1 MDSDY
6 NKRLVKIIEKAR
18 KMYADDYTDHTENE
32 YIAET
37 LLDSGVILPPVNVGD
52 TVYEIFKSRDIR
64 QRKVT
69 EILIAD
75 DRSFVVGGDIFREER
90 YHFSSYGDII
100 FHTFGGAMA
109 ALEKKRRLKTKHE
122 RN

>member
-1 MDSDY
+1 MND
-6 NKRLVKIIEKAR
+6 NERLVTIIEKAR

-32 YIAET
+32 YIAEA

-52 TVYEIFKSRDIR
+52 TVYEIFKNRDIR

-90 YHFSSYGDII
+90 YHFSSFGDVV
-100 FHTFGGAMA
+100 FRSFGAAMA
-109 ALEKKRRLKTKHE
+109 ELEKKRRRKGGAE
-122 RN
+122 